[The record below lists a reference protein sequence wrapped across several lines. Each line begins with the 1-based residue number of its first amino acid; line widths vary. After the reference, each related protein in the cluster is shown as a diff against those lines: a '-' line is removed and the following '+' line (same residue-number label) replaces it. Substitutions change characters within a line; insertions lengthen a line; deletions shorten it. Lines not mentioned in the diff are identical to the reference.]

1 MKHLSALLALMA
13 VSLSAVSVD
22 ARAELETWRLVATAG
37 PAGAGTSV
45 PSFLAQGQTFAVDL
59 LVDNNL
65 SASSGGSLLS
75 VTVDGVT
82 SGLNTQFS
90 DLSGMA
96 AFAHIPSSITMSLIV
111 ADARTDGLTNVFV
124 WDHNASLNS
133 ETSNV
138 DTLLSTLS
146 SDIQGLSGTD
156 APMMTVELG
165 QGHTVFATPLSLT
178 LLPVPEPGTA
188 GLLMLGMCGIGML
201 RNTRLYHL
209 L

>member
-1 MKHLSALLALMA
+1 MKRLNTLLALIA
-13 VSLSAVSVD
+13 VSLSAISVD
-22 ARAELETWRLVATAG
+22 ARAEVEAWRLVATAG
-37 PAGAGTSV
+37 PAGSDTSI
-45 PSFLAQGQTFAVDL
+45 PSFLAQGQTFTVDM
-59 LVDNNL
+59 LVDNSL
-65 SASSGGSLLS
+65 SAPSGGGLLS

-82 SGLNTQFS
+82 SPLNTQFS

-96 AFAHIPSSITMSLIV
+96 AFAHIPSSITMNLIV

-124 WDHNASLNS
+124 WDQNASLKS

-178 LLPVPEPGTA
+178 LSPVPEPGTA
-188 GLLMLGMCGIGML
+188 GLFMLGMCGIGLL
-201 RNTRLYHL
+201 RNKRS
-209 L
+209 